1 MQKLLLLVAL
11 VAFAAAEKR
20 INIKHQSEAR
30 VTDVDRM
37 NYDGLLTLEQSHP
50 EALNEAVHPE
60 DVAHLLEA
68 AIGADWKN
76 YVDYD
81 ESEPISYLEMIRLST
96 SVNLLN
102 GDLERQEKATRGDGD
117 HYEAEAQANICM
129 CHGTFHSTF
138 HNAVNGMTGDLAA
151 APFRG
156 VRVLT
161 KGGTYYGNN
170 PYPKN
175 LPQDCLLCEGL
186 TNCQA
191 CCHGPCTIGNPAEYR
206 QAVELFM
213 DTEWPLGLYPC
224 PDDWEFSST
233 NSDEINDVSACNVIV
248 DSCED
253 AVALCS
259 CSQKRHLM
267 QSLACT
273 CFEVMVLCDDCFDA
287 WEAIDKYKHCDCL
300 DYARYYAADTT
311 TP

>member
-129 CHGTFHSTF
+129 CHGTFHSVF
-138 HNAVNGMTGDLAA
+138 HTAA
-151 APFRG
+151 GGNEGPRGTSPFRG
-156 VRVLT
+156 VRVLQ
-161 KGGTYYGNN
+161 KGGSYYGNN
-170 PYPKN
+170 PYPKSV
-175 LPQDCLLCEGL
+175 PQDCVLCEGL
-186 TNCQA
+186 TNCRA
-191 CCHGPCTIGNPAEYR
+191 CCHGPCTIGTPADYDA
-206 QAVELFM
+206 AVAAM
-213 DTEWPLGLYPC
+213 GDSNGWPLGLYPC
-224 PDDWEFSST
+224 PEDWTFT
-233 NSDEINDVSACNVIV
+233 SDAESDAINNIDACRVTVEN
-248 DSCED
+248 CGD

-259 CSQKRHLM
+259 CSQKRRLM
-267 QSLACT
+267 QTLGCN
-273 CFEVMVLCDDCFDA
+273 CMDVMVLCDDCFQA
-287 WEAIDKYKHCDCL
+287 WDAIDKYKHCDCV
-300 DYARYYAADTT
+300 DYARYYQMDR
-311 TP
+311 P